1 MAEETPPPRGIKRSL
16 STPDK
21 AEEARPKPFSIVL
34 TGGPCGGKSSI
45 LAVIRD
51 RLRKRGMQVIAVPEY
66 ATHFFANSDGFQLDW
81 VGTQK
86 EQGLQNVLLK
96 YQMMQED
103 LFRDFAGLNTKTSVL
118 LLDRGTL

>member
-1 MAEETPPPRGIKRSL
+1 MTDDTPKKTDDAQCRQARSDKFQVVTARSPRGTKRPLDAS
-16 STPDK
+16 
-21 AEEARPKPFSIVL
+21 AEQSDEIACKPFSIVL

-81 VGTQK
+81 VGTEK
-86 EQGLQNVLLK
+86 E
-96 YQMMQED
+96 
-103 LFRDFAGLNTKTSVL
+103 
-118 LLDRGTL
+118 